1 MKTNTNLPTSTTPLL
16 GTLPKDSNARLKK
29 AADEFEAIWTER
41 LMKESR
47 PKSTLFGKSFASE
60 TFHDMQ
66 DQALARTM
74 AQRGALGLSK
84 ALTKQLAPKQGTS
97 KP

>member
-1 MKTNTNLPTSTTPLL
+1 MKTNPNQPLSSTPLL
-16 GTLPKDSNARLKK
+16 GNLPKDPKARLKK
-29 AADEFEAIWTER
+29 AADEFEAIFTER

-74 AQRGALGLSK
+74 AQRGSLGLSK
-84 ALTKQLAPKQGTS
+84 ALTAQWAPKQGPR
-97 KP
+97 K